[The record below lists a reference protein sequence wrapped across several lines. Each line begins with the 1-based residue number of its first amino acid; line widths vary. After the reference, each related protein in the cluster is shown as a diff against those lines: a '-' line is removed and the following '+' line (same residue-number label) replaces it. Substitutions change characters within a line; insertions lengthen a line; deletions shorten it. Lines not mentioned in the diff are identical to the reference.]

1 MKNHQSKMKTDI
13 ILAGVGGQGILSI
26 ATVIGLAAV
35 NTDLNIKQSEVHG
48 MSQRG
53 GAVYS
58 HLRLSDRQIASD
70 LIPFGKADVIL
81 SVEPMEALRYLP
93 YLTPDGWVVTN
104 THPFVNIDNYPD
116 GQSLIKQLETLP
128 NRILLDADKLAS
140 ECGSVKASNM
150 AIVGAATPF
159 IKIQITELEKAIV
172 SIFERKGDNI
182 VAANI
187 RALRAGYDAAKV
199 NDNICTFEGTLNPQQ

>member
-1 MKNHQSKMKTDI
+1 MKTDI

-35 NTDLNIKQSEVHG
+35 NNNLNIKQSEVHG

-70 LIPFGKADVIL
+70 LIPLGKADVIL

-93 YLTPDGWVVTN
+93 YLSPAGWLVTN
-104 THPFVNIDNYPD
+104 TRQFVNIDNYP
-116 GQSLIKQLETLP
+116 GEQTLTEQLNALP
-128 NRILLDADKLAS
+128 RRILIDADKSAS
-140 ECGSVKASNM
+140 ECGAVKASNM
-150 AIVGAATPF
+150 VVLGATIPF
-159 IKIQITELEKAIV
+159 INIHAIELENAIV
-172 SIFERKGDNI
+172 SVFKQKGENV

-187 RALRAGYDAAKV
+187 QALRAGYNAAKNV
-199 NDNICTFEGTLNPQQ
+199 LQLK